1 MDPVQYRAYYY
12 FLMTHDMYD
21 ETVTSN
27 YFGSKKVT
35 VIMSPSQLI
44 LKTLQF
50 YEGVEAEQRRPPQL
64 FYGLC
69 SLTIWRSMH
78 ESSKVVTPGE
88 YFSTFTRSLK
98 LRTSHVRTARL
109 MDGGTLK
116 TPIPKCRL
124 YWSFLFGVV

>member
-1 MDPVQYRAYYY
+1 MA
-12 FLMTHDMYD
+12 HECGD
-21 ETVTSN
+21 ETRSRTRPMTVTSN
-27 YFGSKKVT
+27 NWTLEHDSHNVT
-35 VIMSPSQLI
+35 ITTT
-44 LKTLQF
+44 LKTFQF

-64 FYGLC
+64 YGLC

-109 MDGGTLK
+109 MDEGTLK